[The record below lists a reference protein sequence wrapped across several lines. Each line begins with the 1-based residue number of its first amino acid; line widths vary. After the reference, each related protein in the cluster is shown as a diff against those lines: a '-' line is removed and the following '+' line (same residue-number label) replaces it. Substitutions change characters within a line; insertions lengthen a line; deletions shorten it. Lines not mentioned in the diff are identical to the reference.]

1 MTLSEFAFER
11 RAAAPL
17 YLLLSSNRMPLLLSI
32 DGTDGRTDGRT
43 TDRLID
49 PTHTIAEKSSTSA
62 LI

>member
-1 MTLSEFAFER
+1 MTLPEFASER

-32 DGTDGRTDGRT
+32 DGTDGRT